1 MADLTLREKMREIIF
16 GTEPG
21 PGRTFDIVL
30 IAVIISSVTALFL
43 DSVASIHARW
53 GDWLYA
59 AELGFTLLFTVE
71 YLARVYC
78 SADRRQY
85 MFSFYGLVDLLAT
98 LPTYLALLVPGAQ
111 HLLVIRIFRVLR
123 VFRVLKL
130 VQYTSE
136 ANVLLRSIA
145 ASRYKIFVFF
155 TTVLTLVIAF
165 GSLMY
170 LIEGPANGFTSL
182 PRSIYWAIV
191 TVTTVGYGDIVPHTA
206 LGQVIAALAMV
217 TSYAIIAIPTGII
230 SSELLQEAQREATR
244 SQCKACKKRGHDR
257 DARYCKHCGEA
268 LPPKF

>member
-98 LPTYLALLVPGAQ
+98 LP
-111 HLLVIRIFRVLR
+111 
-123 VFRVLKL
+123 
-130 VQYTSE
+130 
-136 ANVLLRSIA
+136 
-145 ASRYKIFVFF
+145 
-155 TTVLTLVIAF
+155 
-165 GSLMY
+165 
-170 LIEGPANGFTSL
+170 
-182 PRSIYWAIV
+182 
-191 TVTTVGYGDIVPHTA
+191 
-206 LGQVIAALAMV
+206 
-217 TSYAIIAIPTGII
+217 
-230 SSELLQEAQREATR
+230 
-244 SQCKACKKRGHDR
+244 
-257 DARYCKHCGEA
+257 
-268 LPPKF
+268 